1 MVVECT
7 GLMVALS
14 RRSTQR
20 ANTGGSGR
28 AKSSEESR
36 WRRAKGNLPE
46 GGQQQAG
53 DSRGHTRRQSAA
65 IVQTAK
71 EPVTPVYVT
80 LSMHCSCY

>member
-1 MVVECT
+1 MVVECM

-20 ANTGGSGR
+20 ANSSGSGR
-28 AKSSEESR
+28 AKSNEESR

-46 GGQQQAG
+46 GRQA
-53 DSRGHTRRQSAA
+53 SRDTGTRQEGSAA

-71 EPVTPVYVT
+71 EPVPPFYVT
-80 LSMHCSCY
+80 RSTHYRC

>member
-20 ANTGGSGR
+20 AKSSGSGR
-28 AKSSEESR
+28 AKSNEESR

-46 GGQQQAG
+46 GGKQGHGQDG
-53 DSRGHTRRQSAA
+53 DTHQKAA
-65 IVQTAK
+65 
-71 EPVTPVYVT
+71 PR
-80 LSMHCSCY
+80 